1 MNKSWIL
8 IMEMSHVMPFLP
20 LFRLP
25 QSLLRNRT
33 IIFGIMLSKTGTTR
47 SLSFLKNRDTIQRA

>member
-1 MNKSWIL
+1 
-8 IMEMSHVMPFLP
+8 MEMSHAMPFLP

-47 SLSFLKNRDTIQRA
+47 SLSVLKNRDTIQRA

>member
-1 MNKSWIL
+1 
-8 IMEMSHVMPFLP
+8 MEMSHVMPFLP

-33 IIFGIMLSKTGTTR
+33 IIFGIMLSKTGTR
-47 SLSFLKNRDTIQRA
+47 SLSVLKNRDTIQRA